1 MNKLPET
8 MTKVPRKRVTHG
20 IQFWLRTGKVNPS
33 IRGYKKIQKY
43 LMDLERQ
50 LIEDSGGEKE
60 LTAAKEIII
69 RSTIRAYGVVLLS
82 ELYVSKYSILRPD
95 NAKKGILA
103 FQPVLE
109 RSYMNILGQIRQNLL
124 ALGLDKR
131 QAEPSQT
138 LAEIIAEVDRES
150 AEKAKV
156 ETERAKAQGGPGQG
170 EIGGPEKSDPGASG
184 EEVSGK
190 GKRNEDK

>member
-1 MNKLPET
+1 MHKLPET

-20 IQFWLRTGKVNPS
+20 IHFWLRTGKVNPS

-43 LMDLERQ
+43 LMDLEKK

-60 LTAAKEIII
+60 LTAAKEILI

-124 ALGLDKR
+124 ALGLDRKS
-131 QAEPSQT
+131 EPEQT
-138 LAEIIAEVDRES
+138 LAEIIREHDRE
-150 AEKAKV
+150 AEAKRESEAKQSV
-156 ETERAKAQGGPGQG
+156 ESSEGGERDDQG
-170 EIGGPEKSDPGASG
+170 EIEK
-184 EEVSGK
+184 
-190 GKRNEDK
+190 